1 MDLEARVRA
10 NVDRVRA
17 LLAGADGARPI
28 PGSDWTVAEAGA
40 HVVSGARN
48 YVELFRGVPS
58 PVGDISETAAV
69 NASHLAEYAE
79 RDPAA
84 IAADLPGT
92 YDEVLAAY
100 REAGPDAVLQWHGGL
115 AVTAADNLG
124 VLLGELVV
132 HGWDIAQGLGR
143 PWPIDP
149 ADARA
154 VLVAGLRVA
163 PVMVDR
169 DKARR
174 LTGTMEIR
182 LRGGERVSLRWRD
195 GALDVGEVAA
205 VGQALSDKA
214 DCVISAEPVAFLL
227 QSYGRGSKW
236 RPLLT
241 GKVMAWGRKPMLALR
256 MQTALRQ
263 P

>member
-1 MDLEARVRA
+1 
-10 NVDRVRA
+10 
-17 LLAGADGARPI
+17 
-28 PGSDWTVAEAGA
+28 
-40 HVVSGARN
+40 
-48 YVELFRGVPS
+48 
-58 PVGDISETAAV
+58 
-69 NASHLAEYAE
+69 
-79 RDPAA
+79 
-84 IAADLPGT
+84 
-92 YDEVLAAY
+92 
-100 REAGPDAVLQWHGGL
+100 
-115 AVTAADNLG
+115 
-124 VLLGELVV
+124 
-132 HGWDIAQGLGR
+132 
-143 PWPIDP
+143 
-149 ADARA
+149 
-154 VLVAGLRVA
+154 
-163 PVMVDR
+163 MVDR